1 MELTISGKHSTFRTV
16 PAFWIIAAFIC
27 FKHENVQP
35 PNKIARKVT
44 ITALSNLANMQM
56 SGEKLMK
63 IVVTA
68 SWKHFEIV
76 VFFLSIRLLH
86 MHFWAQFYH
95 TRSFSVHFHSTIFG
109 GSASVG
115 TRYTNKELNTHA
127 VLIFLICVT
136 VTRDLVVGQN
146 TSWIQCRRQRKIWNT
161 SCQGTLNQKPM
172 FGLSDILFSL
182 CAHFHVLECVCLR
195 QSHILVNETWI
206 ISQFS
211 NQSIERS
218 LA

>member
-1 MELTISGKHSTFRTV
+1 MFVANDQRAPVGGEADVHVYLSLVACCLLFVVWSPRRITASDFTRSNHMELTISGKHSTFRTV

-115 TRYTNKELNTHA
+115 YTLH
-127 VLIFLICVT
+127 
-136 VTRDLVVGQN
+136 Q
-146 TSWIQCRRQRKIWNT
+146 
-161 SCQGTLNQKPM
+161 QGTQHTCRTN
-172 FGLSDILFSL
+172 
-182 CAHFHVLECVCLR
+182 
-195 QSHILVNETWI
+195 
-206 ISQFS
+206 FS
-211 NQSIERS
+211 NMCYSD
-218 LA
+218 